1 LYSATVQVREERW
14 QADNTTDKN
23 GVEVMRADWFIRVD
37 FESVYGSLLFFSSFF
52 FKKKKSAGG
61 ACVCLILDFHV
72 CIEMVVK
79 IVF

>member
-37 FESVYGSLLFFSSFF
+37 FESVYGSPLFFSSFF
-52 FKKKKSAGG
+52 F
-61 ACVCLILDFHV
+61 
-72 CIEMVVK
+72 
-79 IVF
+79 